1 MRGGDNL
8 YASQLFGAVRILL
21 TNKAPLLLS
30 DCQLAFVLVQ
40 ETSITS
46 KTGASSTMTLLCPAG
61 AEMFEPCEAGGHGPG
76 PVHSSWRPEGL
87 PGG

>member
-40 ETSITS
+40 ETSII
-46 KTGASSTMTLLCPAG
+46 KQDRGIFNHDLVV
-61 AEMFEPCEAGGHGPG
+61 PC
-76 PVHSSWRPEGL
+76 RC
-87 PGG
+87 